1 METIEEILQQFEV
14 HKDQYSASY
23 DPETG
28 KVISVGPA
36 LAFQSAEYKIDLEKE
51 LAEDIL
57 TGKIRI
63 ANCFLDIT
71 TGSLE
76 IIETRSIRKID
87 DVLHRVSIYNS
98 LKDKSVDLFITYTKK
113 TKEIKFE
120 LSNELEG
127 TKKTGSEKKRHIH
140 WSGDTVMNF
149 YITKY
154 NDPHW
159 IFHEFDVKI
168 EELKRR
174 SKKLKLH
181 NVPDKFSV
189 FTRRILK
196 NYSLEIK

>member
-1 METIEEILQQFEV
+1 METLEEILQHYEDQ
-14 HKDQYSASY
+14 KDRYCASY
-23 DPETG
+23 DPDTG
-28 KVISVGPA
+28 KIISVGPS
-36 LAFQSAEYKIDLEKE
+36 LAFRSVQHKIDLEKE
-51 LAEDIL
+51 LAEDVL

-63 ANCFLDIT
+63 ANCFLDVT

-87 DVLHRVSIYNS
+87 DVLHRVPLYDFVE
-98 LKDKSVDLFITYTKK
+98 DKSVDLFVTYIKK
-113 TKEIKFE
+113 TQQIKFE
-120 LSNELEG
+120 LSNELGG
-127 TKKTGSEKKRHIH
+127 TKKTGSEKKRIIH

-168 EELKRR
+168 NELRR
-174 SKKLKLH
+174 KTKKFKLES
-181 NVPDKFSV
+181 VPDKFSV

-196 NYSLEIK
+196 NYTLEIK

>member
-1 METIEEILQQFEV
+1 METLEEILQHYEDQ
-14 HKDQYSASY
+14 KDKYCASY

-28 KVISVGPA
+28 KIISVGPS
-36 LAFQSAEYKIDLEKE
+36 LAFQSTKYKIDLEKE
-51 LAEDIL
+51 LAEDVL

-63 ANCFLDIT
+63 ANCFLDVT

-87 DVLHRVSIYNS
+87 DVLHRVPLYDFVE
-98 LKDKSVDLFITYTKK
+98 DKSVDLFVTYIKK
-113 TKEIKFE
+113 TQQIKFE
-120 LSNELEG
+120 LSDELEG
-127 TKKTGSEKKRHIH
+127 TKKIGGKKKRHIH

-168 EELKRR
+168 NELRR
-174 SKKLKLH
+174 KTKKFKLES
-181 NVPDKFSV
+181 VPDKFSV

-196 NYSLEIK
+196 NYTLEIK

>member
-1 METIEEILQQFEV
+1 METIEEILQHYEDQ
-14 HKDQYSASY
+14 KDKYCASY

-28 KVISVGPA
+28 KIISVGPS
-36 LAFQSAEYKIDLEKE
+36 LAFQSTKYKIDLEKE
-51 LAEDIL
+51 LAEDVL

-63 ANCFLDIT
+63 ANCFLDVT

-87 DVLHRVSIYNS
+87 DVLHRVPLYDFVE
-98 LKDKSVDLFITYTKK
+98 DKSVDLFVTYIKK
-113 TKEIKFE
+113 TQQIKFE
-120 LSNELEG
+120 LSNELGG
-127 TKKTGSEKKRHIH
+127 TKKTGSEKKRIIH

-168 EELKRR
+168 NELRR
-174 SKKLKLH
+174 KTKKFKLES
-181 NVPDKFSV
+181 VPDKFSV

-196 NYSLEIK
+196 NYTLEIK

>member
-1 METIEEILQQFEV
+1 METLEEILQHYEDQ
-14 HKDQYSASY
+14 KDKYCASY

-28 KVISVGPA
+28 KIISVGPS
-36 LAFQSAEYKIDLEKE
+36 LAFQSTKYKIDLEKE
-51 LAEDIL
+51 LAEDVL

-63 ANCFLDIT
+63 ANCFLDVT

-87 DVLHRVSIYNS
+87 DVLHRVPLYDFVE
-98 LKDKSVDLFITYTKK
+98 DKSVDLFVTYIKK
-113 TKEIKFE
+113 TQQIKFE
-120 LSNELEG
+120 LSNELGG
-127 TKKTGSEKKRHIH
+127 TKKTGSEKKRIIH

-168 EELKRR
+168 NELRR
-174 SKKLKLH
+174 KTKKFKLES
-181 NVPDKFSV
+181 VPDKFSV

-196 NYSLEIK
+196 NYTLEAA

>member
-1 METIEEILQQFEV
+1 
-14 HKDQYSASY
+14 
-23 DPETG
+23 
-28 KVISVGPA
+28 
-36 LAFQSAEYKIDLEKE
+36 
-51 LAEDIL
+51 LAEDVL

-63 ANCFLDIT
+63 ANCFLDVT

-87 DVLHRVSIYNS
+87 DVLHRVPLYDFVE
-98 LKDKSVDLFITYTKK
+98 DKSVDLFVTYIKK
-113 TKEIKFE
+113 TQQIKFE
-120 LSNELEG
+120 LSNELGG
-127 TKKTGSEKKRHIH
+127 TKKTGSEKKRIIH

-149 YITKY
+149 YLTKY

-168 EELKRR
+168 EELRHKA
-174 SKKLKLH
+174 KKFKLD

-196 NYSLEIK
+196 NYTLEIK

>member
-1 METIEEILQQFEV
+1 METLEEILQHYEDQ
-14 HKDQYSASY
+14 KDKYCASY

-28 KVISVGPA
+28 KIISVGPS
-36 LAFQSAEYKIDLEKE
+36 LAFQSTKYKIDLEKE
-51 LAEDIL
+51 LVEDVL

-63 ANCFLDIT
+63 ANCFLDVT

-87 DVLHRVSIYNS
+87 DVLHRVPLYDFVE
-98 LKDKSVDLFITYTKK
+98 DKSVDLFVTYIKK
-113 TKEIKFE
+113 TQQIKFE
-120 LSNELEG
+120 LSNELGG
-127 TKKTGSEKKRHIH
+127 TKKTGSEKKRIIH

-168 EELKRR
+168 NELRR
-174 SKKLKLH
+174 KTKKFKLES
-181 NVPDKFSV
+181 VPDKFSV

-196 NYSLEIK
+196 NYTLEIK

>member
-1 METIEEILQQFEV
+1 METLEEILQHYEDQ
-14 HKDQYSASY
+14 KDKYCASY

-28 KVISVGPA
+28 KIISVGPS
-36 LAFQSAEYKIDLEKE
+36 LAFQTTKYKIDLEKE
-51 LAEDIL
+51 LAEDVL

-63 ANCFLDIT
+63 ANCFLDVT

-87 DVLHRVSIYNS
+87 DVLHRVPLYDFVE
-98 LKDKSVDLFITYTKK
+98 DKSVDLFVTYIKK
-113 TKEIKFE
+113 TQQIKFE
-120 LSNELEG
+120 LSNELGG
-127 TKKTGSEKKRHIH
+127 TKKTGSEKKRIIH

-168 EELKRR
+168 NELRR
-174 SKKLKLH
+174 KTKKFKLES
-181 NVPDKFSV
+181 VPDKFSV

-196 NYSLEIK
+196 NYTLEIK

>member
-1 METIEEILQQFEV
+1 METLEEILRHFEE
-14 HKDQYSASY
+14 HKDKYSASY

-28 KVISVGPA
+28 KIISVGPS

-51 LAEDIL
+51 LAEDVL

-63 ANCFLDIT
+63 ANCFLDVT

-87 DVLHRVSIYNS
+87 DVLHRIPLYDFVE
-98 LKDKSVDLFITYTKK
+98 DKSVDLFVTYTKK
-113 TKEIKFE
+113 SKEIKFE

-149 YITKY
+149 YLTKY

-159 IFHEFDVKI
+159 IFYEFDIKI
-168 EELKRR
+168 QELRR
-174 SKKLKLH
+174 KAKKFKLDA
-181 NVPDKFSV
+181 VPNKFSI

-196 NYSLEIK
+196 NYTLEIK

>member
-1 METIEEILQQFEV
+1 METLEEILQHYEDQ
-14 HKDQYSASY
+14 KDKYCASY

-28 KVISVGPA
+28 KIISVGPS
-36 LAFQSAEYKIDLEKE
+36 LAFQSTKYKIDLEKE
-51 LAEDIL
+51 LAEDVL

-63 ANCFLDIT
+63 ANCFLDVT

-87 DVLHRVSIYNS
+87 DVLHRVSLYDFVE
-98 LKDKSVDLFITYTKK
+98 DKSVDLFVTYIKK
-113 TKEIKFE
+113 TQQIKFE
-120 LSNELEG
+120 LSNELGG
-127 TKKTGSEKKRHIH
+127 TKKTGSEKKRIIH

-168 EELKRR
+168 NELRR
-174 SKKLKLH
+174 KTKKFKLES
-181 NVPDKFSV
+181 VPDKFSV

-196 NYSLEIK
+196 NYTLEIK

>member
-1 METIEEILQQFEV
+1 METLEEILQHYEDQ
-14 HKDQYSASY
+14 KDRYCASY
-23 DPETG
+23 DPDTG
-28 KVISVGPA
+28 KIISVGPSLA
-36 LAFQSAEYKIDLEKE
+36 LRSVQHKIDLEKE

-57 TGKIRI
+57 MGKIRI
-63 ANCFLDIT
+63 ANCFLDVT

-87 DVLHRVSIYNS
+87 DVLHRVPLYDFVE
-98 LKDKSVDLFITYTKK
+98 DKSVDLFVTYIKK
-113 TKEIKFE
+113 TQQIKFE
-120 LSNELEG
+120 LSDELEG
-127 TKKTGSEKKRHIH
+127 TKKIGGKKKRHIH

-168 EELKRR
+168 NELRR
-174 SKKLKLH
+174 KTKKFKLES
-181 NVPDKFSV
+181 VPDKFSV

-196 NYSLEIK
+196 NYTLEIK

>member
-1 METIEEILQQFEV
+1 METLEEILQHYEDQ
-14 HKDQYSASY
+14 KDKYCASY

-28 KVISVGPA
+28 KIISVGPS
-36 LAFQSAEYKIDLEKE
+36 LAFQSTKYKIDLEKE
-51 LAEDIL
+51 LAEDVL

-63 ANCFLDIT
+63 ANCFLDVT

-87 DVLHRVSIYNS
+87 DVLHRVPLYDFVE
-98 LKDKSVDLFITYTKK
+98 DKSVDLFVTYIKK
-113 TKEIKFE
+113 TQQIKFQ
-120 LSNELEG
+120 LSNELGG
-127 TKKTGSEKKRHIH
+127 TKKTGSEKKKIIH

-168 EELKRR
+168 NELRR
-174 SKKLKLH
+174 KTKKFKLES
-181 NVPDKFSV
+181 VPDKFSV

-196 NYSLEIK
+196 NYTLEIK

>member
-1 METIEEILQQFEV
+1 METLEEILQHYEDQ
-14 HKDQYSASY
+14 KDKYCASY

-28 KVISVGPA
+28 KIISVGPS
-36 LAFQSAEYKIDLEKE
+36 LAFQSTKYKIDLEKE
-51 LAEDIL
+51 LAEDVL

-63 ANCFLDIT
+63 ANCFLDVT

-87 DVLHRVSIYNS
+87 DVLHRVPLYDFVE
-98 LKDKSVDLFITYTKK
+98 DKSVDLFVTYIKK
-113 TKEIKFE
+113 TQQIKFE
-120 LSNELEG
+120 LSNELGG
-127 TKKTGSEKKRHIH
+127 TKKTGSEKKRIIH

-168 EELKRR
+168 NELRR
-174 SKKLKLH
+174 KTKKFKLES
-181 NVPDKFSV
+181 VPDKFSV

-196 NYSLEIK
+196 NYTLEIK